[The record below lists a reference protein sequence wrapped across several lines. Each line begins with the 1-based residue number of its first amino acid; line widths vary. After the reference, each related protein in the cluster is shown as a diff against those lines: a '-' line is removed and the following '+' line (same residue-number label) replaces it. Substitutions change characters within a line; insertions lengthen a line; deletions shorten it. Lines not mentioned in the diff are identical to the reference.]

1 MYTQL
6 MCKKVFGAL
15 FTVTKSNN
23 TVFINSEVD
32 KQIVYRY
39 TMEHYPALK
48 MSEFLLA
55 VVRMNLSK
63 KKKLHT
69 HTHIKGDKT
78 QVLKDYIQYVTI

>member
-1 MYTQL
+1 MLMYTQL

-63 KKKLHT
+63 KKKKKLHT
-69 HTHIKGDKT
+69 HTHTHTHTLRGIK
-78 QVLKDYIQYVTI
+78 LKS